1 MTYLRSQYGQGPTVV
16 ILSSGVGVSTKGQ
29 IDIIEIIAMVVDWLK
44 SNIEHFVKT
53 SDNWD
58 IKTQISNNVHS
69 FYHV

>member
-1 MTYLRSQYGQGPTVV
+1 MTYLRSKYVQGPTVL
-16 ILSSGVGVSTKGQ
+16 ILSLGVSLHTKSQ
-29 IDIIEIIAMVVDWLK
+29 IYIIEIIVMVVDWLK

-53 SDNWD
+53 SANSD